1 MPTPDELKRQKELN
15 DLLEQENR
23 LLKRKLELQSE
34 SYDLSSTLVED
45 LKEVLG
51 IQSRRSTFESGIL
64 DINKKINRAIRDQ
77 KLEFDE
83 IEDIQKQ
90 IKKNADLI
98 NKAKLFEKSL
108 ENQLKSLGEDK
119 VKKDK
124 NRIQNINEYN
134 QAVVRQRKQLD
145 DILSLSKD
153 ERDLRKDEIKELN
166 RKIAKNEQLIQSN
179 FKNLSLTSKQY
190 YLTQKQREELEKI
203 NKEREKEKKD
213 LDAIDKKLGITS
225 GLLKGLSKTPFLKDL
240 GIDFN
245 EALEKARQTTSTTKN
260 GVAGLATGLKS
271 VGSQLKEALVNPT
284 NLTLM
289 VMRQLYIT
297 IKSVDKATG
306 DLAKAFNITYLQA
319 NDVRKR
325 LTGMALDVDD
335 TAVNT
340 RTLQESLIAV
350 GSTLGS
356 NAELNKKDLATF
368 TQMREK
374 AGLTN
379 EELVEMQKL
388 TYVSGV
394 NLEDNVG
401 SLLASAK
408 MTGLNNKMLLN
419 EKDIMRDVAKTSK
432 AIQLSLGGQG
442 KELGHAAAQVKILG
456 MNMKQVEDIAG
467 SLLNFESSISAELEA
482 ELLTGK
488 DLNLERA
495 RLYAINNDMAGVA
508 REIRKNYGDT
518 AEFAK
523 LNRIQQEAAAKAVG
537 MTREELART
546 LTDEKAL
553 KGLNSEKRNAA
564 QAALDFAR
572 AQGMTEAEISKRSI
586 DDLMKQQS
594 VQERLNFAV
603 EQLKESFVIIAET
616 LLPVFDGFADLVGWL
631 AKSKITLGAISVLV
645 GAIAAK
651 SIVTAIANI
660 FGGSA
665 RVLGPLAAI
674 AGGITTGIMF
684 ASIDSAEDKVPKA
697 RNAGDMFSP
706 ANGETQVSTKEGGIF
721 TLSKNDD
728 VAAAPGLGDII
739 KNSNKKSTP
748 DSYWMEMLKNQQ
760 NQMTEII
767 KTQAAQANRPI
778 NVSAKVNNRELLN
791 ITAATAGERSNIEK
805 TTAYQVA

>member
-15 DLLEQENR
+15 DLLEQENK
-23 LLKRKLELQSE
+23 LLREKLKLQSDG
-34 SYDLSSTLVED
+34 YDLSSSLVEN
-45 LKEVLG
+45 LKDVLN
-51 IQSRRSTFESGIL
+51 IQSRRNTFDSGVL

-77 KLEFDE
+77 KLDFEGIKDV
-83 IEDIQKQ
+83 QKQ

-98 NKAKLFEKSL
+98 NKAKLFEISL
-108 ENQLKSLGEDK
+108 EKSISDRQKKKADNYLKEIGIADKLNKQIEEELAKAERGEKIDNRKLGGLKGRLTQTLNILTAEEKSLG
-119 VKKDK
+119 VL
-124 NRIQNINEYN
+124 
-134 QAVVRQRKQLD
+134 A
-145 DILSLSKD
+145 
-153 ERDLRKDEIKELN
+153 
-166 RKIAKNEQLIQSN
+166 
-179 FKNLSLTSKQY
+179 KQY
-190 YLTQKQREELEKI
+190 VYTKQQKVELEKQ
-203 NKEREKEKKD
+203 NEERKKEEEFYKREEARLKET
-213 LDAIDKKLGITS
+213 DKKLGVTS

-240 GIDFN
+240 GIDFE
-245 EALEKARQTTSTTKN
+245 EALDKARRTTSITKN
-260 GVAGLATGLKS
+260 GVAGLAAGLKS
-271 VGSQLKEALVNPT
+271 VGSQLKEALVNPA

-289 VMRQLYIT
+289 IMRQLYIT

-408 MTGLNNKMLLN
+408 ITGLNNKMLLN
-419 EKDIMRDVAKTSK
+419 EKDIMRDVAKTSN
-432 AIQLSLGGQG
+432 AIKLSLGGQG

-456 MNMKQVEDIAG
+456 MNMQQVENIAG
-467 SLLNFESSISAELEA
+467 SLLDFESSISAELEA

-537 MTREELART
+537 MTREDLAKT

-684 ASIDSAEDKVPKA
+684 ASIDSAEDKVPD
-697 RNAGDMFSP
+697 AGDVFSP
-706 ANGETQVSTKEGGIF
+706 SKGKTQISTKEGGIF
-721 TLSKNDD
+721 NLSKNDD
-728 VAAAPGLGDII
+728 VAAAPGLGDMIRNNSKNKSERNNIVVDTSGMIAAI
-739 KNSNKKSTP
+739 KESQNRPVIVKTDIDGKSFMTTVAREHSNTFF
-748 DSYWMEMLKNQQ
+748 
-760 NQMTEII
+760 
-767 KTQAAQANRPI
+767 TQAGPNTRQL
-778 NVSAKVNNRELLN
+778 S
-791 ITAATAGERSNIEK
+791 
-805 TTAYQVA
+805 